1 MLLGLEDSAAGW
13 WRQRQPRVAML
24 IVVTTHPIQYQI
36 PIWQTLAADGRIPF
50 EVWYITRH
58 GVEVSPD
65 QEFGTSFRWDIDA
78 LSGYPHQFLEST
90 QGAVPWDF
98 RKCRLDES
106 LRDRLRRVG
115 ARAVWIQGWQVAAYW
130 QAAWEAKAA
139 GIELWLR
146 GESNDLTPT
155 PRWKRPLKRI
165 VLGQLFSRVDR
176 FLYIGSANK
185 RLYRSFGIPESR
197 LHPAPYAVDN
207 QRFARQANA
216 LRPQRWELR
225 RRWGIADDVFCVLFC
240 GKFIEKKRPMDVV
253 EAARLLR
260 SEGRL
265 PNIHL
270 LFAGSG
276 ELGGALRHACT
287 VVHDAERE
295 TRKLPWSE
303 ESFSARDGAPAASFA
318 GFLNQTEISRAY
330 VAADCLVLPSE
341 HDETWGLVVNE
352 ALASGTP
359 AIASTSCGC
368 TEDLLPS
375 TSGRRSFV
383 AGDVRA
389 IAGALLTVRG
399 ADACASGSMEVLA
412 KYDFSKTVETVQNIY
427 ASVTARVGLH

>member
-1 MLLGLEDSAAGW
+1 MLA
-13 WRQRQPRVAML
+13 
-24 IVVTTHPIQYQI
+24 IITTHPIQYRI
-36 PIWQTLAADGRIPF
+36 PIWRALSADGRVPF

-58 GVEVSPD
+58 GVEASLD
-65 QEFGTSFRWDIDA
+65 REFGTSFRWDIDT
-78 LSGYPHQFLEST
+78 LSGYPHQFLKST

-98 RKCRLDES
+98 RRCRLNES
-106 LRDRLRRVG
+106 LRNRLRRVG
-115 ARAVWIQGWQVAAYW
+115 ARAVWIQGWQVAGYW
-130 QAAWEAKAA
+130 QAAREAKAA
-139 GIELWLR
+139 GAELWLR
-146 GESNDLTPT
+146 GESNDLAPT
-155 PRWKRPLKRI
+155 PGWKRPLKRI
-165 VLGQLFSRVDR
+165 VLGRLFTRVDR
-176 FLYIGSANK
+176 FLYVGSANR
-185 RLYRSFGIPESR
+185 RLYRSFGVPESR

-207 QRFARQANA
+207 QRFDRQAAA
-216 LRPQRWELR
+216 LRPQRRELR
-225 RRWGIADDVFCVLFC
+225 HRWGIADDLFCVLFC
-240 GKFIEKKRPMDVV
+240 GKFVKKKRPMDVV

-260 SEGRL
+260 SDGRL

-295 TRKLPWSE
+295 TGKPPRTE
-303 ESFSARDGAPAASFA
+303 ENFSTRDGAPLASFA

-375 TSGRRSFV
+375 ISGRRSFV

-389 IAGALLTVRG
+389 LTEALLTVRG
-399 ADACASGSMEVLA
+399 ADACASESMELLA
-412 KYDFSKTVETVQNIY
+412 RYDFSKTVETVQSLYTIGF
-427 ASVTARVGLH
+427 RR

>member
-1 MLLGLEDSAAGW
+1 MLA
-13 WRQRQPRVAML
+13 
-24 IVVTTHPIQYQI
+24 IVTTHPIQYQI
-36 PIWQTLAADGRIPF
+36 PIWQALAADGRVPF
-50 EVWYITRH
+50 EVWYLTRH
-58 GVEVSPD
+58 GVEASLD
-65 QEFGTSFRWDIDA
+65 REFGTTFNWDIDT
-78 LSGYPHQFLEST
+78 LSGYPHQFLKT
-90 QGAVPWDF
+90 AQGAVPWNF
-98 RKCRLDES
+98 RKCRLRER
-106 LRDRLRRVG
+106 LRDRIRQSG
-115 ARAVWIQGWQVAAYW
+115 ATAVWVQGWQVAAYW

-146 GESNDLTPT
+146 GESNDLAPT
-155 PRWKRPLKRI
+155 PGWKRPLKRI

-176 FLYIGSANK
+176 FLYVGSANR

-207 QRFARQANA
+207 QRFARQAAA

-225 RRWGIADDVFCVLFC
+225 RRWGISDDAFCLLFC
-240 GKFIEKKRPMDVV
+240 GKFIKKKRPMDVV
-253 EAARLLR
+253 EAARFLR
-260 SEGRL
+260 SGGRL

-295 TRKLPWSE
+295 TGKPPRSE
-303 ESFSARDGAPAASFA
+303 GSFSARDGAPVASFA

-330 VAADCLVLPSE
+330 VSADCLVLPSE
-341 HDETWGLVVNE
+341 HGETWGLVVNE

-375 TSGRRSFV
+375 PSEKRSF
-383 AGDVRA
+383 AAADARA
-389 IAGALLTVRG
+389 LAEVLMTVRG
-399 ADACASGSMEVLA
+399 ADPCASPSMEILA
-412 KYDFSKTVETVQNIY
+412 NHDFSKTVETVQHLY
-427 ASVTARVGLH
+427 DSAKTSPREQCSS